1 MVAQDSI
8 ERMSERPPLSALIY
22 ETLDGSLHKLDTTH
36 WQIIAARRI
45 KKFYPLDAPV
55 PSPAPQSL
63 LRDIR
68 GYASILF
75 TSEADIYERV
85 RQNTQY
91 HQWLSWLAN
100 RVKAR
105 VLTALDR
112 LEDAD
117 PDSMLLGVNGLLKRD
132 VEHSLEEMLWEMV
145 RDYSQGRAPSQV
157 SRNRIDGKPHLAPEP
172 HTDLP
177 KPAPITRMSASITSP
192 SAARKMEAY
201 LLAKGIGLTD
211 FASTAG
217 TTDRTLR
224 SFRTTGK
231 IRRSILEG
239 IATAMGTTK
248 EDLLN

>member
-8 ERMSERPPLSALIY
+8 ERMSERPPLSALVY
-22 ETLDGSLHKLDTTH
+22 ETLDGSLHKLDATH

-55 PSPAPQSL
+55 PSAAPQSL

-91 HQWLSWLAN
+91 HQWLLGLAN

-132 VEHSLEEMLWEMV
+132 VERSLEEMLWEMV
-145 RDYSQGRAPSQV
+145 RDYSQARAPSQV
-157 SRNRIDGKPHLAPEP
+157 SRNRIDGQPQPASEP
-172 HTDLP
+172 HAELP
-177 KPAPITRMSASITSP
+177 KTARTTRMSASIISP

-201 LLAKGIGLTD
+201 MNSKAMNQKEFSIQ
-211 FASTAG
+211 AG
-217 TTDRTLR
+217 TTEKTIRK
-224 SFRTTGK
+224 FRQTGRVK
-231 IRRSILEG
+231 RSILDG
-239 IATAMGTTK
+239 IASAMGLSR
-248 EDLLN
+248 ENLLG